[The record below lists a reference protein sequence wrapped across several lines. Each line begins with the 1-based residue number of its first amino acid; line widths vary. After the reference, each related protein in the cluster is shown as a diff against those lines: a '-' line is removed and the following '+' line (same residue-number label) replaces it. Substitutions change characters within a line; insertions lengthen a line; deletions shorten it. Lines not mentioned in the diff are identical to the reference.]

1 MDRFPGSGFAGYLA
15 KLSGRFSPNWRQ
27 TTGGVLRSAG
37 GGVLPARVE
46 EAGPRPHER
55 RLFGHGRRHGG
66 ALLRGALRHL
76 PRDPLPGGG
85 IPLAPGS
92 LEGTR
97 VRGWVA
103 SAPLL
108 AWFGWCLAAYG
119 VHGTLSAAAK
129 ATKAAPVRATTAQLA
144 PAKLRN
150 RRSSEHSP
158 DRGGPCSLK
167 IARQKCATRL
177 APLFLR

>member
-15 KLSGRFSPNWRQ
+15 KLSWRFSPNWRQ

-66 ALLRGALRHL
+66 ALLRGPLPHL

-97 VRGWVA
+97 VRGWGRVGV
-103 SAPLL
+103 SARL
-108 AWFGWCLAAYG
+108 
-119 VHGTLSAAAK
+119 
-129 ATKAAPVRATTAQLA
+129 VRLV
-144 PAKLRN
+144 P
-150 RRSSEHSP
+150 RRVRRARDP
-158 DRGGPCSLK
+158 CGRG
-167 IARQKCATRL
+167 
-177 APLFLR
+177 